1 MLAVTVLVAG
11 RMRRPALVA
20 CAPGDDFV
28 PGDDLIPGREQ
39 LPGRSGRRNG

>member
-1 MLAVTVLVAG
+1 
-11 RMRRPALVA
+11 MRRPARAA

>member
-11 RMRRPALVA
+11 RMRRPARAA
-20 CAPGDDFV
+20 CAPGGGFV